1 MKALEELRNNEETG
15 SSFVEAATPVHNP
28 QRRKA
33 MGPVELGNLQF
44 FQDKKKARRGGMGP
58 DELEQLEQIQAMLP
72 SDRLSERRGA
82 ITAHTLSPEQ
92 WNALASH
99 GSSSVVMGDSR
110 KHQRRGAMNHQE
122 LGTHSNIKIQLYFVY
137 KTILVCK
144 NIFLFG

>member
-28 QRRKA
+28 ERRKA

-82 ITAHTLSPEQ
+82 ITAQTLSPDELEQ
-92 WNALASH
+92 LKQIQDTLPVDRLAERRAAITAKSLRPH
-99 GSSSVVMGDSR
+99 G
-110 KHQRRGAMNHQE
+110 QRLRP
-122 LGTHSNIKIQLYFVY
+122 KWP
-137 KTILVCK
+137 
-144 NIFLFG
+144 